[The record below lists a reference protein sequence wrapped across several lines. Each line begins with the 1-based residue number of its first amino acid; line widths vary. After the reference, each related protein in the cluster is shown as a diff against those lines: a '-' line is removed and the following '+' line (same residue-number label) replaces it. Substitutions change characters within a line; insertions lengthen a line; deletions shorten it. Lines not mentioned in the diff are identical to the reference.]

1 MYNYRLSI
9 LVLISAVL
17 ITISLFIF
25 QPLRASTKELETN
38 NLPIVLDPSLKV
50 EVVVKGLD
58 KPTQMAFL
66 GNDDF
71 LVLEKNQGTVRR
83 VINNTLLNEPVID
96 VKVATAMERGLLGLA
111 ISKNHYASDNK
122 SNAENNNSTKIFL
135 FFTESKEDGNDHCP
149 HITYCVP
156 GNDPLGNRLYSYDL
170 EGNHAVNP
178 HLLLDLPATPG
189 ADHIGGVI
197 KIGPDKN
204 LYLVSG
210 DGDSCADISSNYKM
224 IYRCKGN
231 NLEGSVLKSQTSNI
245 HNGSFPTGRGGIL
258 RITQDGDVVGNPILG
273 NKDPLDKYYAYGI
286 RNSFGMDFDPI
297 TGKLWDTENGAGF
310 GDEINLVEPGFNS
323 GWLKIQGMWPVPDYN
338 PVPNHN
344 GYFYKDLKF
353 NAHDLVDFNGKGI
366 YSDPELVWNET
377 TGPTALLFF
386 NSDKLGRQYENDL
399 FVGDVD
405 FGRIYHFELN
415 KDRTGLDL
423 HGVLADKI
431 VNNRNEIQD
440 TIFAK
445 QFGKIT
451 DMRVG
456 PDGYLYVLSYVD
468 GTVYRIVPNAK

>member
-1 MYNYRLSI
+1 LYNYRLSI
-9 LVLISAVL
+9 LVLISAAL
-17 ITISLFIF
+17 ITISLFIS

-231 NLEGSVLKSQTSNI
+231 NLEGSVLKIS
-245 HNGSFPTGRGGIL
+245 
-258 RITQDGDVVGNPILG
+258 
-273 NKDPLDKYYAYGI
+273 
-286 RNSFGMDFDPI
+286 DF
-297 TGKLWDTENGAGF
+297 
-310 GDEINLVEPGFNS
+310 
-323 GWLKIQGMWPVPDYN
+323 
-338 PVPNHN
+338 
-344 GYFYKDLKF
+344 
-353 NAHDLVDFNGKGI
+353 
-366 YSDPELVWNET
+366 
-377 TGPTALLFF
+377 
-386 NSDKLGRQYENDL
+386 QY
-399 FVGDVD
+399 
-405 FGRIYHFELN
+405 
-415 KDRTGLDL
+415 
-423 HGVLADKI
+423 
-431 VNNRNEIQD
+431 
-440 TIFAK
+440 
-445 QFGKIT
+445 
-451 DMRVG
+451 
-456 PDGYLYVLSYVD
+456 P
-468 GTVYRIVPNAK
+468 